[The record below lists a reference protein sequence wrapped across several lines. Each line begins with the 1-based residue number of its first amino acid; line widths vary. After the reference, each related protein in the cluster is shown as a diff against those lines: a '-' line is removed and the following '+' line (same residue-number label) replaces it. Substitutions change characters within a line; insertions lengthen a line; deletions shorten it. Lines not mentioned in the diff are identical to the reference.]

1 MRPAAI
7 LVQVTVGVTCTG
19 GDPESDSE
27 SAGESNICLLEK
39 WSWEWRLVMA
49 AVGNSCSRVEAWL
62 VLGVWKALDSSW
74 ERHTN
79 ECQAK
84 AGKVVKEYAGKK
96 LEWHATN
103 RSRQQSGRE

>member
-1 MRPAAI
+1 
-7 LVQVTVGVTCTG
+7 
-19 GDPESDSE
+19 
-27 SAGESNICLLEK
+27 
-39 WSWEWRLVMA
+39 MA
-49 AVGNSCSRVEAWL
+49 AVGNCCSRVGREAWL

-79 ECQAK
+79 ECEAK

-96 LEWHATN
+96 LELHATI